1 MFSVNKVDQFDF
13 INFQNLASGINPLSC
28 NIESELVL
36 GRITIS
42 IWKKK
47 IIVLRNV
54 SLKFEFSVFN
64 SSNQRLLYNLITSYI
79 YNTFNTFRLI

>member
-36 GRITIS
+36 GRIMIS
-42 IWKKK
+42 I
-47 IIVLRNV
+47 
-54 SLKFEFSVFN
+54 
-64 SSNQRLLYNLITSYI
+64 
-79 YNTFNTFRLI
+79 